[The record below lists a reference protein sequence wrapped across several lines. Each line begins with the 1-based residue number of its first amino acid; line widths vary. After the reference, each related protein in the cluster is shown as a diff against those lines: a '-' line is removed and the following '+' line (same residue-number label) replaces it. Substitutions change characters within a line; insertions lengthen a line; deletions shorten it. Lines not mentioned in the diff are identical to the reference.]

1 MVNDPLAALG
11 REEGEV
17 MVDCPNG
24 HENPQHYQFCG
35 EAALWPEILH
45 KIRRSQLYTTAK
57 PATVIKVR
65 TTTVA
70 SCG

>member
-1 MVNDPLAALG
+1 VETNG
-11 REEGEV
+11 RNRCRPDRV
-17 MVDCPNG
+17 QFRRSP
-24 HENPQHYQFCG
+24 HRRYQFCG

-57 PATVIKVR
+57 PATVMKVR